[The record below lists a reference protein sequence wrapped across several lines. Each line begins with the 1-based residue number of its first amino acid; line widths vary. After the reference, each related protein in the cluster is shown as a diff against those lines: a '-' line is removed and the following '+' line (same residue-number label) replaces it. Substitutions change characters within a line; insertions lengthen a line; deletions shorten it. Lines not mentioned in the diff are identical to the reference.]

1 MKVERLIGIITIL
14 LQREKVT
21 ASQLAKRFEV
31 SCRTIQRDID
41 DICKAGIPVVS
52 MQGYGGGLSVAS
64 GYKLDKTV
72 LTEAELQAVLTG
84 LKGIDSI
91 SKTAYSQTLAEKFSG
106 GKSAVFA
113 ERDTILIDLA
123 SWYPESLSDKIERI
137 RQAISNRE
145 KISFLYYA
153 GKGKANRTI
162 EPYLLLFKWGAWYVY
177 GYCCVKEDYRLF
189 KLNRLWELEETR
201 ISYEPRDIPEGKPD
215 FERFFRTEEVKL
227 TALFDQ
233 SAGYRL
239 IEEYGPG
246 CFTTLEGGA
255 LLFCRSFSD
264 AEYLLQWVLSFG
276 DRAKVLEPHELAV
289 KICEHAK
296 NIWKSY
302 Q

>member
-1 MKVERLIGIITIL
+1 MKIDRLIGIIMIL
-14 LQREKVT
+14 LHREKVT
-21 ASQLAKRFEV
+21 TSQLAKRFEV

-41 DICKAGIPVVS
+41 DICKAGIPIVS
-52 MQGYGGGLSVAS
+52 MQGYGGGLTIAS
-64 GYKLDKTV
+64 GYRLDKTV

-84 LKGIDSI
+84 LKGIDSV
-91 SKTAYSQTLAEKFSG
+91 SKTAYSQTLAEKFSD
-106 GKSAVFA
+106 GKRAVFA
-113 ERDTILIDLA
+113 EQDNILIDLA
-123 SWYPESLSDKIERI
+123 SWHPDSLSDKIERL
-137 RQAISNRE
+137 RRAISSRVR
-145 KISFLYYA
+145 ISFSYYSS
-153 GKGKANRTI
+153 KGRAERVV

-189 KLNRLWELEETR
+189 KLNRLWELKETQV
-201 ISYEPRDIPEGKPD
+201 SYEPRDIPGGKLD
-215 FERFFRTEEVKL
+215 FERFFRTEEVRL

-246 CFTTLEGGA
+246 CFTALEGGA

-276 DRAKVLEPHELAV
+276 DRAKVLEPPELAE
-289 KICEHAK
+289 KIREHAK
-296 NIWKSY
+296 NIWEGY